1 MELIFEFQMN
11 LVFLARLGEI
21 LQGDLEGIWT

>member
-11 LVFLARLGEI
+11 LNFCE
-21 LQGDLEGIWT
+21 DLEKFFKEI